1 MLFFSIKQQLLSL
14 LLVRFSNKMFTRQS
28 LYIPAEML
36 PDFGAESGD
45 IFSILVSFPV
55 PLMLVGN
62 DAPPSEKQQVI
73 FSFLFLFNLNAESIS
88 TVGFCGVFNLYL
100 QMFKN

>member
-1 MLFFSIKQQLLSL
+1 MSL
-14 LLVRFSNKMFTRQS
+14 LLVRFPTKMFIRQS

-45 IFSILVSFPV
+45 IFSTLVSFPV
-55 PLMLVGN
+55 PLMSVGN

-73 FSFLFLFNLNAESIS
+73 FSFLFLFNLNAESIT
-88 TVGFCGVFNLYL
+88 TVELCGVFNLYL

>member
-1 MLFFSIKQQLLSL
+1 
-14 LLVRFSNKMFTRQS
+14 MFTRQS

-62 DAPPSEKQQVI
+62 DAPPSAKQQVI

>member
-1 MLFFSIKQQLLSL
+1 
-14 LLVRFSNKMFTRQS
+14 MFTRQS

-62 DAPPSEKQQVI
+62 DAPPSEKQQVS

>member
-14 LLVRFSNKMFTRQS
+14 LLVRFSNKMFIRQS

-73 FSFLFLFNLNAESIS
+73 FSFLFLFNLNDESIS